1 MNLDPR
7 RLRVLREVALRGT
20 ITAAADA
27 LGYTPSA
34 ISQQLSALARASEP
48 RLVERAG
55 RRVRLTEAGELLV
68 ARTEPVLT
76 ALEEAQAAL
85 ERWRET
91 IGGDLRVAAAGSV
104 ARELVIPVAAEL
116 AGEHADLRV
125 TVRESEPDGA
135 MVALRLGE
143 LDVAVVHEYDL
154 ERRPAP
160 EEIERV
166 ELFTEEMRLA
176 AGTGRFGEPVELGA
190 LAGEVWA
197 AEPAETSCGRAL
209 RTACRAAGFEPD
221 VRHRANDVA
230 LLLQMAADGHGV
242 TLVPA
247 LGQPESHPGVAIRP
261 VAGPDLERRLF
272 AAVRRGT
279 ARRPALAATLDAL
292 RARAAAIGLGPVRE

>member
-34 ISQQLSALARASEP
+34 ISQQLSALERESET

-68 ARTEPVLT
+68 ARTEAVLT

-104 ARELVIPVAAEL
+104 ARELVIPVAAAL
-116 AGEHADLRV
+116 AGEHPDLRL
-125 TVRESEPDGA
+125 TVRESEPDAA

-160 EEIERV
+160 EEVERV

-176 AGTGRFGEPVELGA
+176 AGAGRFAEPVELTD
-190 LAGEVWA
+190 LASEVWA
-197 AEPAETSCGRAL
+197 AEPPESSCGRAL
-209 RTACRAAGFEPD
+209 RTACRVAGFEPD
-221 VRHRANDVA
+221 VRYVSTENGGVLSAVARAGAVTLLPGLGLREAPPGVEVVAVRDTPRRTIFAARRRGDPVRPSVA
-230 LLLQMAADGHGV
+230 LMIERLQ
-242 TLVPA
+242 
-247 LGQPESHPGVAIRP
+247 
-261 VAGPDLERRLF
+261 
-272 AAVRRGT
+272 
-279 ARRPALAATLDAL
+279 
-292 RARAAAIGLGPVRE
+292 AAARLTTM

>member
-34 ISQQLSALARASEP
+34 ISQQLSALERESET

-91 IGGDLRVAAAGSV
+91 LGGELRVAATGSV

-116 AGEHADLRV
+116 SREHPELRV
-125 TVRESEPDGA
+125 TVRESDPDRA
-135 MVALRLGE
+135 MTALRLGE
-143 LDVAVVHEYDL
+143 LDVAVVHQYDL
-154 ERRPAP
+154 DPGTAP
-160 EEIERV
+160 DEIERV

-176 AGTGRFGEPVELGA
+176 AAAGRFAAPVTLGG
-190 LAGEVWA
+190 LEGEVWA
-197 AEPAETSCGRAL
+197 AEPPETSCGRAL

-221 VRHRANDVA
+221 VRYVSTENGGVLSAVARAGAVTLLPGLGLLDAPGGVEILPVRDAPRRTIFAARRRGDPVRPSVA
-230 LLLQMAADGHGV
+230 LMVERMQEV
-242 TLVPA
+242 VP
-247 LGQPESHPGVAIRP
+247 
-261 VAGPDLERRLF
+261 
-272 AAVRRGT
+272 
-279 ARRPALAATLDAL
+279 
-292 RARAAAIGLGPVRE
+292 RARSAAG